1 MHALNLATW
10 NLAAQVQLGSYKK
23 GTKQAIHVSM

>member
-23 GTKQAIHVSM
+23 GTKQANSA